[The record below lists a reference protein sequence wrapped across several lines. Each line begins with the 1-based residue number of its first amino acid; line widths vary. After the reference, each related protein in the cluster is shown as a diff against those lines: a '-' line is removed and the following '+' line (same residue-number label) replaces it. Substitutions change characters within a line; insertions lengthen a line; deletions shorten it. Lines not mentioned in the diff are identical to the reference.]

1 MALVATGAWAQVRTP
16 YGGYLYPAGARQG
29 TTAQVEIGGQNLQG
43 VLAVHVSGEGVQT
56 KVVEYVRPL
65 NKKQLRDAG
74 QHIQALM
81 RQRWAELTGRPVQA
95 SPNANKEPLPELP
108 DHPLLRG
115 LDKMSL
121 KQLQELQAKLFDPKV
136 QPNAQIAE
144 TVVLQVTVAQGAAL
158 GMRELRVQTPIGLSN
173 PVRFEVSGLPEVAE
187 QEPNALDSP
196 VQAVDLP
203 AVFNGQIRPGDTD
216 CFRFLARKGQK
227 LVMTTEARALIPYL
241 ADAVPGW
248 FQATLAVYDG
258 QGKELAFDDDYR
270 FNPDPV
276 LRFDPPA
283 DGEYVVEIRDA
294 IYRGREDF
302 VYRLSV
308 GELPFVTRLYPLGGK
323 AGAPFNVALW
333 GWNLPMSSVT
343 LQGQADT
350 PGAQESLREVAWQW
364 PQGLSNRVQYA
375 VDTLPEALEV
385 EPNDD
390 ATNAQKVT
398 LPVVVNARIMK
409 AGDVDEYRFEG
420 KAGEEVVAEITARRV
435 GSPLDSLVRVSDAA
449 GQVLGFNDDCED
461 PSRGLMTHHADSYVT
476 VRLPKKGTYTVQVL
490 DTQQHGGDEYGYR
503 LRLSGPR
510 PDFALRMTPSSLQVP
525 AGRLVPL
532 CVHVL
537 RKEGFQGEVEVGLS
551 GAPVGFSL
559 TGGRIPAGRDKVWM
573 ALATPGQAVGKPVA
587 IRLEGK
593 AKCGEAVVTRPVV
606 PTEDM
611 MQAFAY
617 QHLVP
622 SQELAVMVT
631 QPLRMLPPV
640 ELVTLAEPLK
650 VPAGGVA
657 QVELKTLRGGMPPN
671 LKLELKGAPEGLSI
685 KDIAP
690 TATGATVTVEV
701 KPGTL
706 KPGYVDNLLIETVV
720 EMEARGGQGR
730 TQKWRVAAGVLPV
743 IPFEIVK

>member
-1 MALVATGAWAQVRTP
+1 MATGDWAQVRLP
-16 YGGYLYPAGARQG
+16 YGGYVYPAGARQG
-29 TTAQVEIGGQNLQG
+29 TTAQVELGGQNLQG
-43 VLAVHVSGEGVQT
+43 VSAVHVSGEGVQT
-56 KVVEYVRPL
+56 KVIEYVRPL
-65 NKKQLRDAG
+65 NKKQLRDVG
-74 QHIQALM
+74 EHLRVLM
-81 RQRWAELTGRPVQA
+81 RQRWNELAGRPAQNPQKA
-95 SPNANKEPLPELP
+95 DNKEPLPELP

-115 LDKMSL
+115 LEKKSL
-121 KQLQELQAKLFDPKV
+121 KELEDLRLKLYDPKV

-144 TVVLQVTVAQGAAL
+144 TVIVQVTVAAGAPL
-158 GMRELRVQTPIGLSN
+158 GMRELRVQTPMGLSN

-187 QEPNALDSP
+187 QEPNALASP
-196 VQAVDLP
+196 AQAVDLP

-216 CFRFLARKGQK
+216 CFRFRARKGQK
-227 LVMTTEARALIPYL
+227 LVMAAQARALIPYL

-248 FQATLAVYDG
+248 FQATLAVYDA
-258 QGKELAFDDDYR
+258 QGRELAFADDYQ

-276 LRFDPPA
+276 LRFDPPT

-308 GELPFVTRLYPLGGK
+308 GELPFVTRIFPLGGK
-323 AGAPFNVALW
+323 AGTELKASLW
-333 GWNLPMSSVT
+333 GWNLPVSSVT
-343 LQGQADT
+343 LVSGT
-350 PGAQESLREVAWQW
+350 EGEGIRETAWAWQE
-364 PQGLSNRVQYA
+364 GLSNRVQYA

-385 EPNDD
+385 EPNDE
-390 ATNAQKVT
+390 ATKAQKVT
-398 LPVVVNARIMK
+398 LPVTINGRVMK
-409 AGDVDEYRFEG
+409 AGDVDFYRFEG
-420 KAGEEVVAEITARRV
+420 NAGDEVVAEVIARRV

-449 GQVLGFNDDCED
+449 GQVLGLNDDYED

-503 LRLSGPR
+503 LRLSGRR

-537 RKEGFQGEVEVGLS
+537 RKEGFEGEVEIGLV
-551 GAPVGFSL
+551 GAPAGFSL
-559 TGGRIPAGRDKVWM
+559 TGGRIPPGRDNVWM
-573 ALATPGQAVGKPVA
+573 ALAAPAQVARGPVA

-593 AKCGEAVVTRPVV
+593 AKCGDAVVTRPVV

-617 QHLVP
+617 QHLVS
-622 SQELAVMVT
+622 SQELAVLVT
-631 QPLRMLPPV
+631 QPLRTFPPV
-640 ELVTLAEPLK
+640 ELVPPAEPLK
-650 VPAGGVA
+650 IPAGGVA
-657 QVELKTLRGGMPPN
+657 QVELKTLRGGLPPN
-671 LKLELKGAPEGLSI
+671 VKLELKGAPEGLSI

-706 KPGYVDNLLIETVV
+706 KPGYVDNLLIAIIL
-720 EMEARGGQGR
+720 EMEARGPQGR
-730 TQKWRVAAGVLPV
+730 AGQKWRVAAGVLPAV
-743 IPFEIVK
+743 RFEIVK